1 MGLHHTSGDNIYRLG
16 AATLHLKFDR
26 RFSVS
31 RIFVGTVLTLSVFA
45 THLAGQRGTA
55 MPGGAGMHMGG
66 GRIPG
71 GAGNFFDRN
80 SGLNR
85 FGRFGASRFG
95 FPGFN
100 SLGYPGY
107 YSDYY
112 PDAGYPTDDYGY
124 QPQPNFVVVTPQIQ
138 APEPPLPPPPP
149 AQPVIR
155 EYHWPDAGSTPSAT
169 FSLVSKDGVVRLA
182 LAVWAQDNELR
193 FTALD
198 GASGRLSLDAVD
210 RDATARLNAE
220 KHLTLRLP
228 PHR

>member
-1 MGLHHTSGDNIYRLG
+1 
-16 AATLHLKFDR
+16 
-26 RFSVS
+26 
-31 RIFVGTVLTLSVFA
+31 
-45 THLAGQRGTA
+45 
-55 MPGGAGMHMGG
+55 MHMGG
-66 GRIPG
+66 GRIPR
-71 GAGNFFDRN
+71 GAGNFFDRS
-80 SGLNR
+80 SGLKR
-85 FGRFGASRFG
+85 FGRFGASCFG
-95 FPGFN
+95 FQDLKC
-100 SLGYPGY
+100 LGYAGY

-112 PDAGYPTDDYGY
+112 PDFGYPTDDYGY